1 MFAKN
6 SNVLQQTL
14 LARLWKK
21 TWTGFYTVG
30 ENAKW
35 HNFHGYLAIDSKIT
49 YALDYESILMF
60 K

>member
-1 MFAKN
+1 MFYN
-6 SNVLQQTL
+6 ILSWQGYG
-14 LARLWKK
+14 KK

-35 HNFHGYLAIDSKIT
+35 HNFHGYLAINSKIT